1 MNQCGYRREFCVLR
15 FKTNVIH
22 TTEIKKPIT
31 AINQT
36 VWMELH
42 LQTSI
47 IITNCSQ

>member
-36 VWMELH
+36 SLDGAAF
-42 LQTSI
+42 
-47 IITNCSQ
+47 TNIHYYYKL